1 MTNSPDNIVITP
13 LQESHYGALVEIY
26 NHYIINTAITFDIEP
41 YTIAT
46 RAPWFA
52 GFDGARHVCLV
63 AEQDGLPVG
72 YACSTQ
78 FRKKAAYDTSVEV
91 SVYLDHQV
99 HKRGLGSRLYTELF
113 SHLSGQN
120 VHRAYAGITMP
131 NDASVAIHERF
142 NFTECG
148 RFTEVG
154 YKFERY
160 WDVLWL
166 EKSL

>member
-63 AEQDGLPVG
+63 AEQDGLPHFEFEISGLPLHPV
-72 YACSTQ
+72 
-78 FRKKAAYDTSVEV
+78 
-91 SVYLDHQV
+91 
-99 HKRGLGSRLYTELF
+99 KRAPSF
-113 SHLSGQN
+113 
-120 VHRAYAGITMP
+120 
-131 NDASVAIHERF
+131 
-142 NFTECG
+142 
-148 RFTEVG
+148 
-154 YKFERY
+154 
-160 WDVLWL
+160 
-166 EKSL
+166 